1 MQLNDEG
8 GKFSN
13 ILEKCFIQQIWYTLL
28 FMIQKEITKW
38 ESTILCHS
46 FLAVLWWVC
55 SRYRIGF
62 PNQIVLVRY
71 RIQFVS
77 CIKFY
82 FDIEF
87 DFNIEF
93 DSIIESLFDIELFF
107 NIEFLFD
114 VEFLLD
120 IEFDFDLDVKSDF
133 VDLLRFQK

>member
-1 MQLNDEG
+1 MMKEASSVIFWKNVSSSKYGTLYYSWYKKRLQ
-8 GKFSN
+8 S
-13 ILEKCFIQQIWYTLL
+13 EKAQFYVI
-28 FMIQKEITKW
+28 
-38 ESTILCHS
+38 H
-46 FLAVLWWVC
+46 FLQFCDGFVLD
-55 SRYRIGF
+55 IEFGF

-93 DSIIESLFDIELFF
+93 DSIIESLFYIELFF